1 MYAEVLNNLFCE
13 RELILRDELKNIIQ
27 IKNENSFSQ
36 ALSNMVLFGLI
47 KRLENGIY
55 YIQSSNKKFKNLK
68 PSMNERLQ
76 VIPQIYKRS
85 YEEKKAPTDQ
95 EIEYIERKI

>member
-76 VIPQIYKRS
+76 VIPQINKRS
-85 YEEKKAPTDQ
+85 YEEKKVPTDQ